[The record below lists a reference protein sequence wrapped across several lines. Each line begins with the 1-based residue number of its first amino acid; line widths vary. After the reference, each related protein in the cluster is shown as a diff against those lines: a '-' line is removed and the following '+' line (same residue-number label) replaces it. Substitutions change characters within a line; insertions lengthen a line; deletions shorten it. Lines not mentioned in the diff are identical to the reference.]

1 MRITDAADRLGTTA
15 RMLRYRERL
24 GLLAPAADE
33 PCRHRRYGAA
43 DLEAAGWAAA
53 LEQRY
58 DVSPAALAFALRVLS
73 DPAAEADLRRLG
85 DLTGRTTA
93 RALDFAQLKA
103 QRLLRERPATTGRP
117 GGRRGP
123 ASPGPSSAR

>member
-33 PCRHRRYGAA
+33 PGRHRHYGAA
-43 DLEAAGWAAA
+43 DLAAAGWAAV

-73 DPAAEADLRRLG
+73 DPAAEADVRRLG

-93 RALDFAQLKA
+93 RALDFDQLKA
-103 QRLLRERPATTGRP
+103 QRLLRGRPATTGRP
-117 GGRRGP
+117 GGRPGPGSRAP
-123 ASPGPSSAR
+123 ASAR